1 MQARWQE
8 AWQLVLNFLDLPMPK
23 LRFCPAQSP
32 EPKLNSKLRLEFN
45 DNSPF
50 QVLLYSHPW
59 DEYSERIGGKI

>member
-1 MQARWQE
+1 M
-8 AWQLVLNFLDLPMPK
+8 NFLDLPMPK